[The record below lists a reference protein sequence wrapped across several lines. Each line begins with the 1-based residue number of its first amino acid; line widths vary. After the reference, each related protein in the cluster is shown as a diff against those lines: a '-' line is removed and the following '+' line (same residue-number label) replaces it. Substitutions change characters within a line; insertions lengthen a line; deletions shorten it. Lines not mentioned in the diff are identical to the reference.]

1 MRINPVLRNENR
13 LDVRTSKFTTMLF
26 AYITII
32 SAGVL
37 LYYNFFSKELY
48 AAGINVSSTITL
60 YILMAVVQAVLLMVL
75 VPSLT
80 ATSICSERE
89 KQTLDI
95 LLSTKLTPLQIVLG
109 KLFAASNKVII
120 ILICTLPIYSIA
132 TLIGGI
138 KILNIVQLIVFF
150 IVNTIFVG
158 SIGVLIS
165 TYSKTSRAATTL
177 NYAVIIGIYIG
188 IISVV
193 YGIFIFKMSRGINYN
208 NYEVSKLIYL
218 SPVVG
223 FASLLTNQVGG
234 QSFRF
239 MFMQLDLNNKAEYIS
254 IAIQIVL
261 SIICIFLAARKL
273 NPLNEKKIRNSRKNK
288 KVKKIKKSK
297 KAVKS

>member
-13 LDVRTSKFTTMLF
+13 LDVRTPKFTLMLF
-26 AYITII
+26 SYITII

-37 LYYNFFSKELY
+37 IYYNFFSKELY
-48 AAGINVSSTITL
+48 ATGINISSTITL

-132 TLIGGI
+132 TLMGGI
-138 KILNIVQLIVFF
+138 KILNVVQLIIFF
-150 IVNTIFVG
+150 IINTIFVG

-165 TYSKTSRAATTL
+165 TYSKTSRSATTL
-177 NYAVIIGIYIG
+177 NYAIIIGIYIG
-188 IISVV
+188 ILAFV
-193 YGIFIFKMSRGINYN
+193 YFLFVFRMLKGGNFN
-208 NYEVSKLIYL
+208 NYEMSKLVYL

-223 FASLLTNQVGG
+223 FASLLSNQLGV
-234 QSFRF
+234 SDFRYIF
-239 MFMQLDLNNKAEYIS
+239 IELGLSSKAEYIS
-254 IAIQIVL
+254 IAIQIVI
-261 SIICIFLAARKL
+261 SIICILLAARKL
-273 NPLNEKKIRNSRKNK
+273 NPLNEKKIKISRRNK

-297 KAVKS
+297 KQ

>member
-13 LDVRTSKFTTMLF
+13 LDVRTPKFTIMLF
-26 AYITII
+26 FYITII

-37 LYYNFFSKELY
+37 LYYNLFSKELY
-48 AAGINVSSTITL
+48 AAGINVSSTIIL

-95 LLSTKLTPLQIVLG
+95 LLSTKLTPLQIILG

-138 KILNIVQLIVFF
+138 KILNVIQLIVFF

-165 TYSKTSRAATTL
+165 TYSKNSRAATTL

-188 IISVV
+188 IISVT
-193 YGIFIFKMSRGINYN
+193 YFLFMFRMSSGGNFDD
-208 NYEVSKLIYL
+208 YEISKLIYL
-218 SPVVG
+218 SPIVG
-223 FASLLTNQVGG
+223 FASLLSNQVGG
-234 QSFRF
+234 SSFRYF
-239 MFMQLDLNNKAEYIS
+239 FTELDLSNKAEYIS
-254 IAIQIVL
+254 MAIQIGL
-261 SIICIFLAARKL
+261 SIICVLLAARKL
-273 NPLNEKKIRNSRKNK
+273 NPLNEKKI
-288 KVKKIKKSK
+288 KVSKIKRRDKKIKKSK
-297 KAVKS
+297 KAIKS

>member
-13 LDVRTSKFTTMLF
+13 LDVRTPKFTLMLF
-26 AYITII
+26 VYITII

-37 LYYNFFSKELY
+37 IYYNFFSKELY

-138 KILNIVQLIVFF
+138 KILNVVQLIIFF
-150 IVNTIFVG
+150 IINTIFVG

-165 TYSKTSRAATTL
+165 TYSKTSRSATTL

-188 IISVV
+188 ILS
-193 YGIFIFKMSRGINYN
+193 FIYFLFMFRMFKGGNID
-208 NYEVSKLIYL
+208 NYEVSKLVYL

-223 FASLLTNQVGG
+223 FASLLSNQLGV
-234 QSFRF
+234 SDFRYIF
-239 MFMQLDLNNKAEYIS
+239 IELGLSSKAEYIS
-254 IAIQIVL
+254 MAIQIVI
-261 SIICIFLAARKL
+261 SIICVLLAARKL
-273 NPLNEKKIRNSRKNK
+273 NPLNEKKIKVTKIDRKGK
-288 KVKKIKKSK
+288 RIKKSK
-297 KAVKS
+297 KAIKS

>member
-13 LDVRTSKFTTMLF
+13 LDVRTPKFTAMLF

-120 ILICTLPIYSIA
+120 ILICTLPIYSIS

-165 TYSKTSRAATTL
+165 TYSKNSRAATTL

-188 IISVV
+188 IIAVV
-193 YGIFIFKMSRGINYN
+193 YFLFMLRLSRGLNYN
-208 NYEVSKLIYL
+208 DYEVSKIIYL

-223 FASLLTNQVGG
+223 FASLLSNQVGVT
-234 QSFRF
+234 SFRF
-239 MFMQLDLNNKAEYIS
+239 MFTELDISNKAEYIS
-254 IAIQIVL
+254 MAIQIVI

-273 NPLNEKKIRNSRKNK
+273 NPLNEKKIKVSSKNK
-288 KVKKIKKSK
+288 KVKKIRKSK
-297 KAVKS
+297 KAIES